1 MHGTIICGVTETP
14 DARAAAQVAAAL
26 ATRLDLRLVL
36 VHVATGARPARSL
49 AAFAS
54 EWPRA
59 ELRVVPGNRVD
70 ALARVAA
77 DEGADAIVLGSRPS
91 GPRGRMLRCRLARD
105 LEAVQGVPVLIAPPA
120 THARSG
126 LRLALAETAGP
137 R

>member
-1 MHGTIICGVTETP
+1 MHGTIVCGVTETP

-26 ATRLDLRLVL
+26 AARLDLRLVL
-36 VHVATGARPARSL
+36 VHVAVGGGPATPL
-49 AAFAS
+49 AALA
-54 EWPRA
+54 EALPRA

-91 GPRGRMLRCRLARD
+91 GTRGRLKCRLARD

-120 THARSG
+120 THERTG
-126 LRLALAETAGP
+126 VRLALAETAAP